1 MAHDQEKVLNIIKFI
16 EFLEKD
22 ILKKIFKGK
31 LLLFI
36 QSSKEIRE
44 MLRDKNIEVAIR
56 NKAGYI
62 LSCQELEDKL
72 SMLNTWFSVSE
83 LQLIRCKLGYDG
95 ARAIAEALH
104 INTTLKTIDL
114 SWNGIGDDGAR
125 TIAEALG
132 KNSTLQMLLLWNNN
146 VGADGARA
154 IADAL
159 RVNST
164 LQKLDLWYNNV
175 GDDGAMAVAEALR
188 VNSTLHVLSLG
199 DNDVGDDT
207 TEALR
212 ESWGNRKG
220 TLDI

>member
-72 SMLNTWFSVSE
+72 SMLKTWFSVSE

-114 SWNGIGDDGAR
+114 YNNDVGDDGAR
-125 TIAEALG
+125 AFA
-132 KNSTLQMLLLWNNN
+132 K
-146 VGADGARA
+146 
-154 IADAL
+154 AL

-164 LQKLDLWYNNV
+164 LHALALDYNDVGADGAMAIAESLRVNTTLRELYLWYNNV
-175 GDDGAMAVAEALR
+175 GDDGAIAVAEALR
-188 VNSTLHVLSLG
+188 VNSTLHSLNFDYNYIG
-199 DNDVGDDT
+199 DGGAR
-207 TEALR
+207 ALC
-212 ESWGNRKG
+212 ESWGNRVG
-220 TLDI
+220 TLRI

>member
-95 ARAIAEALH
+95 ARAIAEAL
-104 INTTLKTIDL
+104 
-114 SWNGIGDDGAR
+114 
-125 TIAEALG
+125 
-132 KNSTLQMLLLWNNN
+132 
-146 VGADGARA
+146 
-154 IADAL
+154 
-159 RVNST
+159 
-164 LQKLDLWYNNV
+164 
-175 GDDGAMAVAEALR
+175 R
-188 VNSTLHVLSLG
+188 VNSTLHALELDS
-199 DNDVGDDT
+199 NRMGDDVQKV
-207 TEALR
+207 LR
-212 ESWGNRKG
+212 ESWGNRVG
-220 TLDI
+220 TLKI